1 MVGIHWRLPR
11 LGRLRSFRVENIAVD
26 RCADV
31 MALSVAGGLAVGG
44 GLGGGHYFSGMRFV
58 HTFSRRHLL
67 LMLVSV
73 R

>member
-31 MALSVAGGLAVGG
+31 MALFECRWSLGG
-44 GLGGGHYFSGMRFV
+44 GLGGGHFLAECVLFT
-58 HTFSRRHLL
+58 HFSRRHLL